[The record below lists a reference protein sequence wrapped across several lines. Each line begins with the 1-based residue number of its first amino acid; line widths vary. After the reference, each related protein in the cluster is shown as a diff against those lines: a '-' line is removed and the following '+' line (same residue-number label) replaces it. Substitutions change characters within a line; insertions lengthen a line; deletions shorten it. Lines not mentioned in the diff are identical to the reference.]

1 MTIRSLIIFPLILLC
16 LTACSST
23 RFAYR
28 HADWFINWAVDDYIS
43 FDSEQQT
50 QFDTALEDWL
60 GWHCSKELPRYGDYL
75 RDLSAVLSRDTTR
88 LSDASLLDLSER
100 ATEAWTVSLSRG
112 LSQASRIFAGLSH
125 EQVAQLLKELDNK
138 NQDFKQDYVS
148 ISAKKLKKLRVG
160 RVRDAMTRWAG
171 SMSDVQ
177 LKLTLDW
184 AHSADNTYGLIFAR
198 RLHWRDRFQYIL
210 SKRPYDD
217 FEHDFTSLLLHPE
230 LLLADDERDRLA
242 ASQQSARQLLL
253 FLERSLS
260 EHQREHFLAEL
271 AKTTDDLKHLS
282 THDCLERNKT
292 LETPKNPQLNS
303 PMALLLSTPHL
314 IIHLPLSGRTAL
326 S

>member
-1 MTIRSLIIFPLILLC
+1 MLLC

-50 QFDTALEDWL
+50 QFDAALEDWL
-60 GWHCSKELPRYGDYL
+60 DWHCSKELPRYSIYL
-75 RDLSAVLSRDTTR
+75 RDLSAALSLDTTR
-88 LSDASLLDLSER
+88 LSDASLLDFSER
-100 ATEAWTVSLSRG
+100 ASEAWTVSLSRG
-112 LSQASRIFAGLSH
+112 LSQASRIFSGLSG
-125 EQVAQLLKELDNK
+125 EQVEQLLKELDNK
-138 NQDFKQDYVS
+138 NQDFKKDYVS

-171 SMSDVQ
+171 SMRDVQ
-177 LKLTLDW
+177 LKLAQDW
-184 AHSADNTYGLIFAR
+184 ARSADNTYGLIYAR

-230 LLLADDERDRLA
+230 LLLADDERDRLL

-253 FLERSLS
+253 SLERSLS
-260 EHQREHFLAEL
+260 KRQREYFLAEL
-271 AKTTDDLKHLS
+271 AKTTDDIKHLS

-292 LETPKNPQLNS
+292 KGTPKNPQSNN
-303 PMALLLSTPHL
+303 PMTLLLSTPPL
-314 IIHLPLSGRTAL
+314 ITPQPLSGRTAL